1 MTSRRSN
8 LRAPL
13 LPGRGP
19 LAKVP
24 PAVAFLLVVAI
35 FGLGVWLRGPIGAAL
50 LGVLLVG
57 VGVLLAATWSRLG
70 APARVARIAVLV
82 VLAGVIVSILR

>member
-19 LAKVP
+19 LDKVP
-24 PAVAFLLVVAI
+24 PAVAFLLVIAL
-35 FGLGVWLRGPIGAAL
+35 FGLGVWLRGPVGAAL
-50 LGVLLVG
+50 LGVLLLG
-57 VGVLLAATWSRLG
+57 VAGLLGTTWSRLS
-70 APARVARIAVLV
+70 APARIARIAVLA
-82 VLAGVIVSILR
+82 VLAAVLVSILR